1 VGRNDR
7 REREKVEEMMRRD
20 AKRYVRNAGL
30 LRKRY
35 EKKLVQKT
43 YRKRAKKV

>member
-20 AKRYVRNAGL
+20 AKRYVRNAL